1 MLALYSRYLM
11 TKDAMKRMLKT
22 EEDGQTLVEYVLLI
36 VLIALLVITAINP
49 VTSGLQAAFSRIGAS
64 VSSTG
69 S

>member
-1 MLALYSRYLM
+1 MLALYTRYLM
-11 TKDAMKRMLKT
+11 FKESLKQSLK
-22 EEDGQTLVEYVLLI
+22 EEEGQTLVEYVLLI

-64 VSSTG
+64 VTSTG